1 MTSVKYLTIFRSEQ
15 LSNIHVTGIS
25 SKVNDK
31 NNIVSLLFT
40 M

>member
-15 LSNIHVTGIS
+15 LSNIHVMGIF